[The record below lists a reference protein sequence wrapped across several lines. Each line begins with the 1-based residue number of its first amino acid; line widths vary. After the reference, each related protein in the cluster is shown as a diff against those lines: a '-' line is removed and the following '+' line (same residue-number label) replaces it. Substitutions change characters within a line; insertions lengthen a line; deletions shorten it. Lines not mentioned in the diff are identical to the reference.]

1 MIFLLLGAPGGGK
14 SYEAVV
20 YHVLPALQC
29 GRKVVTNLPLD
40 LERFKQI
47 DPAFPGL
54 IEVRTVAGPVRG
66 QWAPGGEGSAFKVS
80 KVPTQVDITRR
91 PFAGVWDYYDEWQHE
106 KDGTGPLYVI
116 DECHLAL
123 PRGSTDRQVE
133 EWFSLHRHF
142 RCDVLLITQSYGKV
156 SRAIVDLVQVVYR
169 VRKNVALGSA
179 NSYTRKVQ
187 DGVRGE
193 VVNTA
198 IRRYERKFFGL
209 YRSHTQTGA
218 GREALASDVR
228 PIWRHWSFM
237 GAAFCFVAV
246 AAAMASGKVQSPLS
260 VPEKAQIQ
268 AETKAKPAA
277 ASVAQAPVVA
287 ASKPVQSVAMGPQP
301 AASKPATLE
310 PFAGRGLHITGLIK
324 MGPRTVYTFS
334 LSQNGQHVAALT
346 DEDLRGAGYVWR
358 ATGPCHGEMIFEGT
372 VRPVICDAPQ
382 INLAAPGVAAAQRG
396 GAAAPEGGARPAGG
410 PPAPQA

>member
-20 YHVLPALQC
+20 HHVLPALQC
-29 GRKVVTNLPLD
+29 GRKVITNLPLD

-54 IEVRTVAGPVRG
+54 IEVRTVSSPARG
-66 QWAPGGEGSAFKVS
+66 QWVPGGEGSAFKVA
-80 KVPTQVDITRR
+80 KVPTQADITRR
-91 PFAGVWDYYDEWQHE
+91 PFSGVWDYYDEWQHP

-116 DECHLAL
+116 DECHLAM

-169 VRKNVALGSA
+169 VRKNVALGSS

-198 IRRYERKFFGL
+198 IRRYEAKYFGL

-218 GREALASDVR
+218 GREAMASDVR
-228 PIWRHWSFM
+228 PLWRHWSFM
-237 GAAFCFVAV
+237 GALFCFVVVAV
-246 AAAMASGKVQSPLS
+246 ALASGKVQSPVAVPADAKLS
-260 VPEKAQIQ
+260 VQP
-268 AETKAKPAA
+268 KAKADPPP
-277 ASVAQAPVVA
+277 VAQLPASAPG
-287 ASKPVQSVAMGPQP
+287 KPVQGPASGAQVGPQ
-301 AASKPATLE
+301 KPVNLE
-310 PFAGRGLHITGLIK
+310 PFAGRGLHITGLMQ
-324 MGPRTVYTFS
+324 MGARVVYTFS
-334 LSQNGQHVAALT
+334 LSQNGQHIAALT
-346 DEDLRGAGYVWR
+346 DADIRAAGYEWR
-358 ATGPCHGEMIFEGT
+358 PTGHCHGEMVFAGNA
-372 VRPVICDAPQ
+372 RPVICDAPQ
-382 INLAAPGVAAAQRG
+382 ISLTPPGVAPSQR
-396 GAAAPEGGARPAGG
+396 AAPDSEGGARPAGG
-410 PPAPQA
+410 PPSQA